1 MARMTG
7 FVFQDEYL
15 ERLAKLSDQEVG
27 RMVRALAEYHATGK
41 EPELTGRESVAFDFI
56 RVDIDK
62 ADRSYQAKCQ
72 NMKREQLTAI
82 APNCPQLTPNIN
94 KNIKEKDIKE
104 TPLKGSKEKR
114 TRFSPPTVEE
124 VAVYCRE
131 RGNKVDANRFVD
143 FYASKGWKV
152 GQNPMKDWKAA
163 VRTWEQRDGNQ
174 ASAPAPVKTVSAQ
187 RYAQRDYNEK
197 ELEDTLGVNDLFK
210 AGGGA

>member
-7 FVFQDEYL
+7 FVFQDEYI

-94 KNIKEKDIKE
+94 KNIKENDIKE

-114 TRFSPPTVEE
+114 ERFSPPTVDE

-174 ASAPAPVKTVSAQ
+174 AYAPAPVKKVSAQ
-187 RYAQRDYNEK
+187 MYKQREYDNDQLEK
-197 ELEDTLGVNDLFK
+197 DLGVDDLFK
-210 AGGGA
+210 AGVGA